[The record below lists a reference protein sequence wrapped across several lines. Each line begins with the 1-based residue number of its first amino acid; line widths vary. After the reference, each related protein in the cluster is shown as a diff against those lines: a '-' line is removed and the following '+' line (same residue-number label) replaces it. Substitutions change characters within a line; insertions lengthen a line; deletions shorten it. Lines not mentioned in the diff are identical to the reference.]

1 MQVDLPSNSRD
12 FQISVHKFL
21 PNQFIGR
28 FKTIGNVYFYFL
40 FFNFFCG
47 QCTYCRH
54 FTQRFIRQKLVDKIS
69 KFLPIDSV
77 EFTQMM
83 PIGCLQLFTVYF
95 VPPGLQQYLVPLPRH
110 LGLLTTKNNHVKIL
124 LELLESRGQITSTT
138 PVFPHLIYKCSAM
151 PNYYLASRSALS
163 LLLNMKNFAL

>member
-28 FKTIGNVYFYFL
+28 FKTIGNVYLKSFHI
-40 FFNFFCG
+40 FCG
-47 QCTYCRH
+47 QFTYCRH

-83 PIGCLQLFTVYF
+83 PIGCLQLFTVKCKSIF
-95 VPPGLQQYLVPLPRH
+95 L
-110 LGLLTTKNNHVKIL
+110 L
-124 LELLESRGQITSTT
+124 LELPLAIFHLLYLQICNLQFFSKSTFASVEKMASGPYFYNIT
-138 PVFPHLIYKCSAM
+138 YSHSENFCSVGDTILRA
-151 PNYYLASRSALS
+151 
-163 LLLNMKNFAL
+163 